1 MNPPVPSASYFTLA
15 ADEEAVVASF
25 HRTQLTDEDNVEQLG
40 QDLFALVEKDNHR
53 QVILNLSMVRFVT
66 SAVLGKWITLH
77 RKLVRS
83 DGVLVLCNLQDGV
96 REILEASR
104 LLTYFQTAATVD
116 DARLL
121 LKA

>member
-1 MNPPVPSASYFTLA
+1 MRPPPPSATYFTLT
-15 ADEEAVVASF
+15 ADDEAVVASF

-40 QDLFALVEKDNHR
+40 QDLFALVEKENHR
-53 QVILNLSMVRFVT
+53 RVILNLSMVRFVT

-83 DGVLVLCNLQDGV
+83 DGVLVLCHLQEGV

-104 LLTYFQTAATVD
+104 LHTYFQTAATVD
-116 DARLL
+116 DARHV

>member
-1 MNPPVPSASYFTLA
+1 MRPPNPPATYFTLT
-15 ADEEAVVASF
+15 ADDETVVASF

-53 QVILNLSMVRFVT
+53 RVILNLSMVRFVT

-104 LLTYFQTAATVD
+104 LLTYFQTAATLD
-116 DARLL
+116 EARQLF
-121 LKA
+121 KA